1 MESHDKHWLCPYNCP
16 DTFTSSEGFERHL
29 QVEHLVEAP
38 MLATLSK
45 SCASKRIMATYHACT
60 LCKRP
65 ITASDL
71 WKHVGH
77 HLEQLALFAVPSHLL
92 SNDSD
97 NDHDVVSSAEEMS
110 THSAVAED
118 ATDALSDHGIIEGR
132 LVHGHMDPSDDVEDL
147 PEKILLERW
156 DETLQPEVLDDS
168 MPVAHSDATSSM
180 QDHDTHI
187 TERISSLDPNPNQPT
202 PGAPESSGEQHRCPH
217 CSTTFRRYHNLK
229 SHLLTHLPENITDR
243 LALRESA
250 VLSDRQPTPVVPE
263 SPAKERRCPYCST
276 TFERSQDFKTH
287 LLTHSQEKPYVCQT
301 CDARFQRLHDLK
313 RHNKLHKGERPHT
326 CDTCG
331 RRFARAD
338 ALARH
343 TNPVCAG
350 RRSDGE
356 EFSVEEKGME
366 GAEYPEEDLDVF
378 GTIENID
385 ILNDGEPMRTR
396 RKLDLPKLYGNVDD
410 L

>member
-1 MESHDKHWLCPYNCP
+1 
-16 DTFTSSEGFERHL
+16 
-29 QVEHLVEAP
+29 
-38 MLATLSK
+38 
-45 SCASKRIMATYHACT
+45 
-60 LCKRP
+60 
-65 ITASDL
+65 
-71 WKHVGH
+71 
-77 HLEQLALFAVPSHLL
+77 
-92 SNDSD
+92 
-97 NDHDVVSSAEEMS
+97 
-110 THSAVAED
+110 
-118 ATDALSDHGIIEGR
+118 
-132 LVHGHMDPSDDVEDL
+132 
-147 PEKILLERW
+147 
-156 DETLQPEVLDDS
+156 
-168 MPVAHSDATSSM
+168 
-180 QDHDTHI
+180 
-187 TERISSLDPNPNQPT
+187 
-202 PGAPESSGEQHRCPH
+202 
-217 CSTTFRRYHNLK
+217 
-229 SHLLTHLPENITDR
+229 
-243 LALRESA
+243 
-250 VLSDRQPTPVVPE
+250 
-263 SPAKERRCPYCST
+263 
-276 TFERSQDFKTH
+276 
-287 LLTHSQEKPYVCQT
+287 
-301 CDARFQRLHDLK
+301 LK